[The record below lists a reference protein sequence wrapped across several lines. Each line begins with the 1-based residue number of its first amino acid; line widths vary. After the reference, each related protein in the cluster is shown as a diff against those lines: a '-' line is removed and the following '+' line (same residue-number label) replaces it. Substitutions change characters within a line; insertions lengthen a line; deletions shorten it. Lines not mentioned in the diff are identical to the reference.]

1 MMVDLIKFVFLVF
14 KSVFEAHFQCAKHPL
29 SFSLELDSLSAPA
42 PPKTESHGRVKPE
55 VGNIAL
61 VALAS
66 SDDCCAGWISWMAQG
81 MGAWHATVR
90 ALACPHVR
98 GAADDV
104 ITTHCVRV
112 LFDLGHR
119 PTVCAGYWQTPFS
132 VSRPHLALFIGRIP
146 EFCRPLPVQ
155 YRTTRTPSSL
165 INMIVVYS
173 LFFLVFKA
181 L

>member
-1 MMVDLIKFVFLVF
+1 MLVDLIKFLFLVF
-14 KSVFEAHFQCAKHPL
+14 KSVFQAHFQCAKHPL
-29 SFSLELDSLSAPA
+29 SFSLELDSLSTPA
-42 PPKTESHGRVKPE
+42 PPKTEPWACQARGRKYCSGGTGKLRWLLCRLDQLDGT
-55 VGNIAL
+55 GNG
-61 VALAS
+61 S
-66 SDDCCAGWISWMAQG
+66 MARNRPCSG
-81 MGAWHATVR
+81 VPTR
-90 ALACPHVR
+90 AR
-98 GAADDV
+98 GGRRCHHYSLRS
-104 ITTHCVRV
+104 THCVRV

-132 VSRPHLALFIGRIP
+132 VSIIGRIP